1 MSARSIRPRFAA
13 FSLFTLAAAFLLSS
27 CSAVQQGADLLVAQG
42 KISESDRDSLVRT
55 TQALRSSF
63 ADITEEEEY
72 YIGRAV
78 AANILSRYKPYDN
91 AAFTRYL
98 NTMGTAL
105 AYGSDRP
112 ETYGGYHFLA
122 LDSAEVNA
130 MAAPGGF
137 IFVTTGLVKLC
148 KDEETLAAILAHE
161 IGHVAARHGL
171 QSIKKSRLVDAFK
184 VIGAET
190 AGRLNSDELTKLTGL
205 FEGALGDVVETLVER
220 GYDRKFEY
228 EADALAVATASGT
241 GYSPAGL
248 TDFLASMDQT
258 KPAGPAAGWFKTH
271 PSAADRLAR
280 ARAAISALASPPAK
294 LAVRTT
300 RFTEAVKGM
309 K

>member
-1 MSARSIRPRFAA
+1 MNARTL
-13 FSLFTLAAAFLLSS
+13 SLPILTLAAALLLSS
-27 CSAVQQGADLLVAQG
+27 CSAVQQGADILAAQG
-42 KISESDRDSLVRT
+42 KISEADRDSLVRT
-55 TQALRSSF
+55 SQALRSTF

-78 AANILSRYKPYDN
+78 AANILSRYKPYEN

-98 NTMGTAL
+98 NLMGTAV
-105 AYGSDRP
+105 AYSSDRP

-122 LDSAEVNA
+122 LDSDEVNA

-137 IFVTTGLVKLC
+137 IFVTTGLVNLC

-161 IGHVAARHGL
+161 IGHVNARHGL

-184 VIGAET
+184 VLGTEA
-190 AGRLNSDELTKLTGL
+190 AGQLNSAELTKLTGL
-205 FEGALGDVVETLVER
+205 FEGVLGDVFETLVER

-228 EADALAVATASGT
+228 EADALAVAFSSRT

-248 TDFLASMDQT
+248 TDFLAAMDQS
-258 KPAGPAAGWFKTH
+258 KPAGPVAGWFKTH
-271 PSAADRLAR
+271 PSAADRLSR
-280 ARAAISALASPPAK
+280 ARTAIAALSAPPAK
-294 LAVRTT
+294 LDVRTT
-300 RFTEAVKGM
+300 RFAEAVKGI